1 MASVS
6 DKITKVKDGSNP
18 NVARVVTPRP
28 ANSDTLS
35 VDSLTGWT
43 EDTAVHFMTYR
54 VDSTGKVVPGSQRDW
69 KGMANKATGQIISLQ
84 IQNNA
89 IDDGN
94 LVGDIVQA
102 GPTASWAQDL
112 AEAMLESHKSDGSL
126 KKGAVGAE
134 NIAKDSIVAESIKEK
149 SITADKIDF
158 TTIPMFSATT
168 SKWEVLPQNQH
179 TIVKYDS
186 VVYDTAKMYDTKTF
200 TAKVPKDGVYHIDAR
215 TGIAQTGF
223 FSGYTEYITIFK
235 NGTMI
240 KESNR
245 TRGTDNDRH
254 LPRPSLSVD
263 LLLKKNDEIN
273 IRAFCSDQR
282 NYGGDSTISEFSM
295 RLVGII

>member
-126 KKGAVGAE
+126 KKGAVGAD

-223 FSGYTEYITIFK
+223 FSGYTEYISIFK

>member
-134 NIAKDSIVAESIKEK
+134 NIAKDSITAESIKEK

-158 TTIPMFSATT
+158 TTMPDNKYKTTEQDTGQKWIDGRPIYRKVVRGTVNMTGGFNTSNLPHGIQGLTSAWELIRYYGNMRLSGSLNNNPIKQALPYIEGTHQSGVT
-168 SKWEVLPQNQH
+168 S
-179 TIVKYDS
+179 
-186 VVYDTAKMYDTKTF
+186 
-200 TAKVPKDGVYHIDAR
+200 ID
-215 TGIAQTGF
+215 QTN
-223 FSGYTEYITIFK
+223 ITISGSYAWG
-235 NGTMI
+235 N
-240 KESNR
+240 
-245 TRGTDNDRH
+245 
-254 LPRPSLSVD
+254 
-263 LLLKKNDEIN
+263 
-273 IRAFCSDQR
+273 
-282 NYGGDSTISEFSM
+282 SEVSIV
-295 RLVGII
+295 LEYVK